1 MRAKRFSCLIIAENA
16 GPIGIITDR
25 GLVKHLDPL
34 LLSGVNIEDVNAGHI
49 VSSPLLIV
57 EYDSST
63 FEALVLVQGWQI
75 RHLPVLHNGLLT
87 GILTYSDLARS
98 HKKIIGTQCEGTD
111 RPVAIAVPVERARPS
126 DQFPVNVGLDLF
138 M

>member
-63 FEALVLVQGWQI
+63 F
-75 RHLPVLHNGLLT
+75 
-87 GILTYSDLARS
+87 
-98 HKKIIGTQCEGTD
+98 
-111 RPVAIAVPVERARPS
+111 
-126 DQFPVNVGLDLF
+126 
-138 M
+138 

>member
-16 GPIGIITDR
+16 GPIGIVTDR
-25 GLVKHLDPL
+25 GLVKRLDPL
-34 LLSGVNIEDVNAGHI
+34 LLSGVNIEDVNASHV
-49 VSSPLLIV
+49 VSSPLLMV

-75 RHLPVLHNGLLT
+75 RQLPVVHNA
-87 GILTYSDLARS
+87 ILTYSDLARS
-98 HKKIIGTQCEGTD
+98 HKKIIETQSEATD

>member
-16 GPIGIITDR
+16 RPIGIVTDR

-34 LLSGVNIEDVNAGHI
+34 LLSGVNIEDVNASHV
-49 VSSPLLIV
+49 VSSPLLMV

-75 RHLPVLHNGLLT
+75 RQLPVVHNA
-87 GILTYSDLARS
+87 ILTYFDLARS

-111 RPVAIAVPVERARPS
+111 RPVAIAVPVERARPA

>member
-1 MRAKRFSCLIIAENA
+1 M
-16 GPIGIITDR
+16 
-25 GLVKHLDPL
+25 
-34 LLSGVNIEDVNAGHI
+34 
-49 VSSPLLIV
+49 SSPLLTV

-75 RHLPVLHNGLLT
+75 RQLPVVHNGLLT
-87 GILTYSDLARS
+87 GILTYPDLARS
-98 HKKIIGTQCEGTD
+98 HKKIIETQNEATN
-111 RPVAIAVPVERARPS
+111 RPVTIAVPVERAKPS